1 MIVIADTS
9 PISYLVSISEIDILP
24 KLYGRVLVP
33 PSVAD
38 ELRHPRA
45 PEAVRCWIA
54 APPAWFEVRAT
65 SLAADEDL
73 LQADIEIGERDAI
86 LLAEELGADE

>member
-45 PEAVRCWIA
+45 PEAVRA
-54 APPAWFEVRAT
+54 RAVGSPGPSERNHGFT
-65 SLAADEDL
+65 S
-73 LQADIEIGERDAI
+73 RP
-86 LLAEELGADE
+86 